1 MRVRLIL
8 VREGRSS
15 PVQVSSPKE
24 MYEFMRRRAR
34 RLDRECVWRIDL
46 DSRRQVLGWEIV
58 SIGTLSASLI
68 HPREVFKGSLLNNAA
83 GIALVHNHPS
93 GDPSPSAE
101 DREATRR
108 VQRAGEL
115 LGVPLVDHL
124 IITDAAYFSFRES
137 GIL

>member
-1 MRVRLIL
+1 MRVRLLL

-58 SIGTLSASLI
+58 SMGTLSASLI

-124 IITDAAYFSFRES
+124 IIADMAYFSFRES
-137 GIL
+137 GML